1 MKLSNWNFE
10 IANFLSKRPNLSIIF
25 ALILTLFFI
34 FPMFVLAPTE
44 QAGPNP
50 PGEVYDLQKDID
62 EKFPTPVHYASFV
75 VEAKNGDVLTKDV
88 LSELDQNVLL
98 LLEKDE
104 IGELAANTLDV
115 QPYLFSYYD
124 FDLGQNI
131 NGVASILGPIKLIL
145 EQMGTNLSSASND
158 QVKFAVSQMMSNE
171 NFKEVWD
178 FLASQTSSSK
188 KIDMG
193 QEFD

>member
-98 LLEKDE
+98 LL
-104 IGELAANTLDV
+104 LVHVLLLFHH
-115 QPYLFSYYD
+115 YL
-124 FDLGQNI
+124 
-131 NGVASILGPIKLIL
+131 
-145 EQMGTNLSSASND
+145 NLNVY
-158 QVKFAVSQMMSNE
+158 QIFAIV
-171 NFKEVWD
+171 
-178 FLASQTSSSK
+178 
-188 KIDMG
+188 
-193 QEFD
+193 